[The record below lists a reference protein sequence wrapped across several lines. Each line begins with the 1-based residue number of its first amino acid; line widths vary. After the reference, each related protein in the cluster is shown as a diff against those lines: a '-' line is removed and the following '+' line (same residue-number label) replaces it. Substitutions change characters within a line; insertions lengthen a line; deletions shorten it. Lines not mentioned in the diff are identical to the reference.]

1 MYLLHTF
8 YFVFTTIKISVL
20 KLFLI
25 YNYLIFNFYNNV
37 RTKKIVIKKK
47 QQKNMNQTKV
57 FKNLFG

>member
-47 QQKNMNQTKV
+47 TTKKHESNQSV
-57 FKNLFG
+57 